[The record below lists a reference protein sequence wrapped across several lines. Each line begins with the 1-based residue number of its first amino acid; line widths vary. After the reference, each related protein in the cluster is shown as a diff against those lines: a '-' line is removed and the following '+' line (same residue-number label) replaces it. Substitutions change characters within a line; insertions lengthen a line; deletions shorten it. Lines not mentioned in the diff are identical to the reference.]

1 MAMND
6 DRPHTSQPLDEERL
20 GRTYRAILGE
30 IPPHVRTRW
39 ATLVAAGRA
48 RTVEAIEELRAVC
61 IMDNPL
67 DLRVQQLVQFGQ
79 LLVLRAEDPARLHA
93 RAAVRLGASVAD
105 LIGVAETAFI
115 TGGVTAFSLGVRVAG
130 EVAEATDTGGG
141 ASR

>member
-1 MAMND
+1 MTWEIYVFRRISD
-6 DRPHTSQPLDEERL
+6 YL
-20 GRTYRAILGE
+20 GGVHHADF
-30 IPPHVRTRW
+30 
-39 ATLVAAGRA
+39 A
-48 RTVEAIEELRAVC
+48 
-61 IMDNPL
+61 
-67 DLRVQQLVQFGQ
+67 

>member
-1 MAMND
+1 M
-6 DRPHTSQPLDEERL
+6 
-20 GRTYRAILGE
+20 LGE
-30 IPPHVRTRW
+30 IPPHVRARW
-39 ATLVAAGRA
+39 AILVAAGRA

-61 IMDNPL
+61 IKENPL

-130 EVAEATDTGGG
+130 EVAEAAAADAG